1 MFDTE
6 LIGESALRTFKE
18 ALENLVQVINTFFL
32 SLPYPSILQPGCRVI
47 PARAKFYVQ
56 AAESPHFTRKF
67 NDIPQIEG
75 ERKEEERIVEMS
87 VPVRVSDSA
96 R

>member
-1 MFDTE
+1 M
-6 LIGESALRTFKE
+6 
-18 ALENLVQVINTFFL
+18 
-32 SLPYPSILQPGCRVI
+32 
-47 PARAKFYVQ
+47 Q

-87 VPVRVSDSA
+87 VPARVSDRERWTEGTFHIQRQGLVPIAEDVEMTRTKVRVIDDISPLGSNCPG
-96 R
+96 